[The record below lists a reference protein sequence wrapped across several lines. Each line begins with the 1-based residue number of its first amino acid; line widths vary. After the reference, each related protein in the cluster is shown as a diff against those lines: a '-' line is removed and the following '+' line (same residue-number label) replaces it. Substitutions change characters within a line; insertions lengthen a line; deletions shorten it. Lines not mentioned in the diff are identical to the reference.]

1 MKNLNVII
9 LIVIALVVSACNAGA
24 ENQPQADV
32 AAPGSD
38 NSALT
43 SDDILTVEYEN
54 AASLRNQLALGIITL
69 VNNMP
74 QAVDAEQAADLL
86 PLWQAMSLLEQD
98 QNAVQAEVEALQTQL
113 IESMT
118 TEQLQAIAEM
128 NLTNDDLAE
137 FYADQGIEMGS
148 DSGAGQGMQGANK
161 DMTEE
166 ERAAFRATRQ
176 ASEAGDS
183 SGSPGSG
190 RERRNIL
197 TDEVITLLE
206 KLISE

>member
-1 MKNLNVII
+1 MKKINLFIMVF
-9 LIVIALVVSACNAGA
+9 LALVVSACSTGA

-32 AAPGSD
+32 TAPGD
-38 NSALT
+38 DTSALT
-43 SDDILTVEYEN
+43 SDAILTVDYDN
-54 AASLRNQLALGIITL
+54 AASLRNQLALGIL
-69 VNNMP
+69 ALEGNQ
-74 QAVDAEQAADLL
+74 QAVNTDQAADML
-86 PLWQAMSLLEQD
+86 PLWQAMSLLEMD
-98 QNAVQAEVEALQTQL
+98 QNAVQEEVEALQTQL

-118 TEQLQAIAEM
+118 AEQLLAIADM
-128 NLTNDDLAE
+128 NLTNDDLAA
-137 FYADQGIEMGS
+137 FYAERGIEIGS
-148 DSGAGQGMQGANK
+148 ESGAGQGMQEANK

-190 RERRNIL
+190 RERRSIL
-197 TDEVITLLE
+197 TDEIIALLE